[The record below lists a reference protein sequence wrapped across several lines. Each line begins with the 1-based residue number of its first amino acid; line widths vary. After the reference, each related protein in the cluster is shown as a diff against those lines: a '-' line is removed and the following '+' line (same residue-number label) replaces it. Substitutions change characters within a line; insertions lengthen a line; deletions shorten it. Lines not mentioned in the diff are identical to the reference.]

1 MYSIIRWI
9 LICLVKILICILKI
23 WKRKRMKII
32 WIVFLIKININRHK
46 ILLKLNSLCKFRNL
60 CMLKIYNLDFLA
72 VIYNN
77 IWNKTLIL
85 VLISLKISKNMLQTQ
100 MYSINLKSLLLKCF
114 LKKIKISLR
123 WLLLCVIR
131 NPHLFLKLRL
141 PNSNNRYLNKIQV
154 RVNRKIFW
162 INIVAIKPMTHLKM
176 KKFYLR
182 KGIFY
187 VLIS

>member
-9 LICLVKILICILKI
+9 LICLVKILVCILKI

-46 ILLKLNSLCKFRNL
+46 ILLKLNSLSKFRNL
-60 CMLKIYNLDFLA
+60 CILKIYNLVFLA

-114 LKKIKISLR
+114 LKRIKISLR
-123 WLLLCVIR
+123 WLLLCIMR
-131 NPHLFLKLRL
+131 NPHLFLKLHL

-154 RVNRKIFW
+154 RVYRKIFW
-162 INIVAIKPMTHLKM
+162 INIVAVKPMTHLKM
-176 KKFYLR
+176 EKFYL
-182 KGIFY
+182 KNGIFY